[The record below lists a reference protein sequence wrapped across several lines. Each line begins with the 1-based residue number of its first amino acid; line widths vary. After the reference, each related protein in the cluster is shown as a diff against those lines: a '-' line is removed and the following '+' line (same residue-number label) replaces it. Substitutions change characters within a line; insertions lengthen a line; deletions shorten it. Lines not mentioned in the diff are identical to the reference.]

1 MVVETSRLRSKP
13 LNECYLPHAAAIQ
26 KTTTPREQTGAN
38 QLRALRRRSRR
49 PSTNPT
55 NDDRKP
61 NNKPASGSDRETGS
75 FVQRGHRG
83 EHRTRGVQSQWQ
95 GKSAKGKYRKS
106 TNKRLALCPANP
118 TINYRECKYD
128 VGAENNLIT
137 SNCSAL
143 CFMFNLD
150 LTV

>member
-1 MVVETSRLRSKP
+1 MKREVSYKVGIEESTERE
-13 LNECYLPHAAAIQ
+13 EC
-26 KTTTPREQTGAN
+26 R
-38 QLRALRRRSRR
+38 
-49 PSTNPT
+49 
-55 NDDRKP
+55 
-61 NNKPASGSDRETGS
+61 ASGE
-75 FVQRGHRG
+75 
-83 EHRTRGVQSQWQ
+83 

-118 TINYRECKYD
+118 TINCRECKYD